1 MKLWAMRYGDE
12 PVNGRLFLLRF
23 IRKIHVIIISV
34 IAGALLVCACHVA
47 YRALTPVYYMT
58 ECDIHL
64 DYIPEADA
72 NLMIFYNE
80 YAWEQMSQDSA
91 FIEAIVSADPGLD
104 FDTVKESFSATLK
117 SDMKILTFQVKNT
130 DPDLALR
137 IADASL
143 KGGISF
149 VESLPEVTG
158 SEVIGMPY
166 YPERITFDTRSIKAL
181 VLGAVLGLIA
191 SSFCISYMILSDDRI
206 ILPETIEKRYHTP
219 YAGTLDSE
227 CLKDSLSD
235 LAGDD
240 GFVIASTLPS
250 DKESEVIKKLKS
262 LGVPVSDKPLNL
274 IDDESKELHN
284 AVKDTMIPVVYVF
297 SSLLDIKA
305 DQRGLSLLSRF
316 DREPICAILTDQDDL
331 LIKAYYLGKRSGYTK
346 DGKKDNRTKK

>member
-34 IAGALLVCACHVA
+34 IAGAILICACHVG

-80 YAWEQMSQDSA
+80 YAWEQMSQDSE
-91 FIEAIVSADPGLD
+91 FIEAIVNSDPGLD

-117 SDMKILTFQVKNT
+117 SDMKILTFQIKNT
-130 DPDLALR
+130 DPELALR

-143 KGGISF
+143 EGGVSF
-149 VESLPEVTG
+149 VESLPEITG
-158 SEVIGMPY
+158 TRVIGRAY
-166 YPERITFDTRSIKAL
+166 YPERITFDTRSIRAL
-181 VLGAVLGLIA
+181 VLGAILGLIA
-191 SSFCISYMILSDDRI
+191 SSFIISYIIISDDRI
-206 ILPETIEKRYHTP
+206 LLPETIEKRYHTP
-219 YAGTLDSE
+219 FAGTLDSE
-227 CLKDSLSD
+227 CLANSLSD

-240 GFVIASTLPS
+240 GFVIASTLPAE
-250 DKESEVIKKLKS
+250 KESEIIKKLKA
-262 LGVPVSDKPLNL
+262 LGTGVSDKPINL
-274 IDDESKELHN
+274 IDTESKELHD
-284 AVKDTMIPVVYVF
+284 AVKANELPVVYVF

-316 DREPICAILTDQDDL
+316 DKEPICAILTDQDDL
-331 LIKAYYLGKRSGYTK
+331 LIKAYYFGKRSGYTK
-346 DGKKDNRTKK
+346 DGKKENKKKK